1 MRTVSLAAPRA
12 SCSRD
17 LDQNVA
23 AAGNCIGPRVTC
35 DASMTFDGSSFV
47 AGHLEALGNKVSG
60 RPPSREGVRAMSLI
74 VVRNRLL
81 AVIASVVFF
90 GMPTLAAPDRAHVV
104 NLYAWADYFPQS
116 VVDKFQLETGIHVNY
131 TVFDSADT
139 AETTLSVGSSNYDIV
154 TMNAS
159 PHLAREIPKGFWKK
173 LDQSQI
179 PNARNAD
186 PQILTLLSHVDPG
199 NLYAV
204 PWMWGTVGVIY
215 NADKV
220 KALVGPL
227 PTESLDVIFKKE
239 LAAKFAKCGI
249 SVLDSWQD
257 ILPLVARYLGQPQL
271 SAEPAKLDEVVK
283 KLEEIRPFLRRIA
296 TSGYYEQLADGELC
310 LSIGYSGDA
319 MISRRMAKEGDTKI
333 QIDYAFPRVT
343 VPLYIDSMVIPAD
356 SPNYAGALKFINFM
370 MRPEI
375 SAEVTRFIGFASGN
389 AAALPHLDPSI
400 RANSIVY
407 PPAEVRARFEM
418 ERVYTSDELRIFNR
432 TWQRFRTGL

>member
-1 MRTVSLAAPRA
+1 MNLF
-12 SCSRD
+12 
-17 LDQNVA
+17 L
-23 AAGNCIGPRVTC
+23 
-35 DASMTFDGSSFV
+35 
-47 AGHLEALGNKVSG
+47 L
-60 RPPSREGVRAMSLI
+60 
-74 VVRNRLL
+74 RNHLL
-81 AVIASVVFF
+81 AVFASFVLL
-90 GMPTLAAPDRAHVV
+90 GSPARASPDRAHVV
-104 NLYAWADYFPQS
+104 NVYAWADYFPQS
-116 VVDKFQLETGIHVNY
+116 VVEKFQSETGIHVNY
-131 TVFDSADT
+131 TVFDSPDA
-139 AETTLSVGSSNYDIV
+139 AETALSVGSSNYDVV

-173 LDQSQI
+173 IDQSQI

-186 PQILTLLSHVDPG
+186 PQILKLLSQVDPG

-220 KALVGPL
+220 KAIIGTL
-227 PTESLDVIFKKE
+227 PTESLDLVFKKE
-239 LAAKFAKCGI
+239 WAAKLEKCGI

-257 ILPLVARYLGQPQL
+257 ILPLVARYIGQPQL
-271 SAEPAKLDEVVK
+271 SAEPAQLDAVAK
-283 KLEEIRPFLRRIA
+283 KLQEIRPFLRRIA

-319 MISRRMAKEGDTKI
+319 MIARRMVKESDTKV
-333 QIDYAFPRVT
+333 QVEYAFPRVF
-343 VPLYIDSMVIPAD
+343 VPLYVDSMVVPAD

-389 AAALPHLDPSI
+389 AAALPYLDPSM

-418 ERVYTSDELRIFNR
+418 ERVYTMEELRTFNR
-432 TWQRFRTGL
+432 TWQRFRTGQ

>member
-1 MRTVSLAAPRA
+1 MNLFSVCNRVLAALA
-12 SCSRD
+12 SC
-17 LDQNVA
+17 V
-23 AAGNCIGPRVTC
+23 
-35 DASMTFDGSSFV
+35 
-47 AGHLEALGNKVSG
+47 
-60 RPPSREGVRAMSLI
+60 
-74 VVRNRLL
+74 LL
-81 AVIASVVFF
+81 
-90 GMPTLAAPDRAHVV
+90 GMPAGAATDRAHVV
-104 NLYAWADYFPQS
+104 NVYAWADYFPQA
-116 VVDKFQLETGIHVNY
+116 VVEKFQSETGIHVNY
-131 TVFDSADT
+131 TVFDSPDT
-139 AETTLSVGSSNYDIV
+139 AETALSVGSSNYDIV

-173 LDQSQI
+173 VDRSQA

-186 PQILTLLSHVDPG
+186 PQILKLLSQVDPG

-215 NADKV
+215 SAEKV
-220 KALVGPL
+220 KAIVDPL
-227 PTESLDVIFKKE
+227 PAESLDLIFKKE
-239 LAAKFAKCGI
+239 LAAQFQKCGI

-271 SAEPAKLDEVVK
+271 SAEPAQLDAVEK
-283 KLEEIRPFLRRIA
+283 KLHEIRPYLQRIS

-319 MISRRMAKEGDTKI
+319 MIARRTAKENNTKVHVE
-333 QIDYAFPRVT
+333 YAFPQVS

-356 SPNYAGALKFINFM
+356 SPNYAGALKFIDFM

-389 AAALPHLDPSI
+389 AAALPYLDPST

-432 TWQRFRTGL
+432 VWQRFRTGQ